1 MGLVNLQFSMA
12 TTAGL
17 LKSVVS
23 FVLIVTS
30 YALAYKL
37 ADYRVF

>member
-1 MGLVNLQFSMA
+1 MWARTA
-12 TTAGL
+12 TL

-30 YALAYKL
+30 HALAYKL